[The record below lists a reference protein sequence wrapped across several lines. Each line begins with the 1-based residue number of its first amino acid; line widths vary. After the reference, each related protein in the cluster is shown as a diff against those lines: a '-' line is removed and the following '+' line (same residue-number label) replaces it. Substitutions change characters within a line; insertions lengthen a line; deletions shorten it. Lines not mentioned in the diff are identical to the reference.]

1 MSTGIFIVYWGKIR
15 MADWNR
21 LLASMPKGQAT
32 ASIVLL
38 LISWALRRI
47 IHRLLHTYIDDVKVY
62 HRYRRV
68 TTYTLFAIT
77 TLLLIVIWSDDF
89 MSLTTFLGLVSAGIA
104 IALKDLLTSIAAWL
118 FIISRKPFI
127 VGDRIQIGDLHGDV
141 IDLRIFQFTIMEIG
155 NWVENDQSTG
165 RMIHVPN
172 HKVMT
177 EPLANYSSG
186 FDHIWNEIKVVITFE
201 SDWKKAKQMLN
212 KTIANHATHHT
223 AGVQDKLRKA
233 SKKYMIYYKNLT
245 PIVYMDVVDHGVQL
259 TMRYLCKPKAR
270 RTTVDHI
277 WSDVLEKIEKDPDIE
292 LAYPTQR
299 LLVNSPNAQK

>member
-1 MSTGIFIVYWGKIR
+1 MMTEW
-15 MADWNR
+15 DQ
-21 LLASMPKGQAT
+21 LLVSIPKGQVTAT
-32 ASIVLL
+32 LILILL
-38 LISWALRRI
+38 SWVLRRI
-47 IHRLLHTYIDDVKVY
+47 IHRLLHTYIDDVKAY

-68 TTYTLFAIT
+68 TTYTLFGIT
-77 TLLLIVIWSDDF
+77 SLLLVVIWSDDF

-118 FIISRKPFI
+118 FIISRKPFM

-165 RMIHVPN
+165 RIIHVPN
-172 HKVMT
+172 HKIMT
-177 EPLANYSSG
+177 DPLANYSSG

-201 SDWKKAKQMLN
+201 SDWKKAKEMLTQ
-212 KTIANHATHHT
+212 TIMEHSEHHT
-223 AGVQDKLRKA
+223 VGVQDKLKKA

-245 PIVYMDVVDHGVQL
+245 PIVYMDVVDIGVQL

-277 WSDVLEKIEKDPDIE
+277 WSDVLARIESDSEIE

-299 LLVNSPNAQK
+299 LLVNNSN

>member
-1 MSTGIFIVYWGKIR
+1 MIEWKELITH
-15 MADWNR
+15 
-21 LLASMPKGQAT
+21 LPKGQVTAT
-32 ASIVLL
+32 LILVI
-38 LISWALRRI
+38 ISWALRRI
-47 IHRLLHTYIDDVKVY
+47 IHRLLHTYIDDVKTY

-68 TTYTLFAIT
+68 TTYTLFGVT
-77 TLLLIVIWSDDF
+77 TLLLIVIWSEDF

-104 IALKDLLTSIAAWL
+104 IALKDLLTSIATWL
-118 FIISRKPFI
+118 FIISRKPFM
-127 VGDRIQIGDLHGDV
+127 VGDRIQIGTLQGDV

-165 RMIHVPN
+165 RIIHVPN

-177 EPLANYSSG
+177 EALANYSSG

-201 SDWKKAKQMLN
+201 SDWKRAKEMLYT
-212 KTIANHATHHT
+212 TIVEHSEHQTD
-223 AGVQDKLRKA
+223 GVKDRLKKA

-245 PIVYMDVVDHGVQL
+245 PIVYMDVVEQGVQL

-277 WSDVLEKIEKDPDIE
+277 WADVLDRIEKDDHIE

-299 LLVNSPNAQK
+299 IVFDKSKH